1 MNFITADAFANAGVH
16 TITVKNKDYFWVKM
30 NDIQDKLLEL
40 KNIPQ
45 QVRSELCGKFETN
58 DVPEERKQKYI

>member
-1 MNFITADAFANAGVH
+1 MNFITADAFTNAGVRA
-16 TITVKNKDYFWVKM
+16 ITVKNKDYSWVKM
-30 NDIQDKLLEL
+30 NDIQDKLEL

-58 DVPEERKQKYI
+58 DLPEERKQKYI